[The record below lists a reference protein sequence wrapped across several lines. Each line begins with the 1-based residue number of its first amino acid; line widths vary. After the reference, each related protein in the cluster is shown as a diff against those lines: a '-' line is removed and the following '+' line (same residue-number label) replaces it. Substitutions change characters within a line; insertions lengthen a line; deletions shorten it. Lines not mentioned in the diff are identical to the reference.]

1 MFGHSLLSGLGI
13 SGVSTGIYAAV
24 TNDPTDR
31 RGRNS
36 EYLSIFCIILIVSV
50 LILFTFNGKSESLVT
65 VNGSASPAMSGGKPP
80 F

>member
-24 TNDPTDR
+24 TNDPNDRTD
-31 RGRNS
+31 RNS
-36 EYLSIFCIILIVSV
+36 EYLRIFCIILIVSV

-65 VNGSASPAMSGGKPP
+65 INGSASPAMSGGKPP

>member
-24 TNDPTDR
+24 TNEPHDQ
-31 RGRNS
+31 RNRNT
-36 EYLSIFCIILIVSV
+36 EFLSIFCIILVVSV
-50 LILFTFNGKSESLVT
+50 FILFIFNVKSESLAT
-65 VNGSASPAMSGGKPP
+65 MSGSASPAMGGGKPP

>member
-24 TNDPTDR
+24 TNDPNDR
-31 RGRNS
+31 RDRNS

-50 LILFTFNGKSESLVT
+50 FIIFAFNGKSESLAT
-65 VNGSASPAMSGGKPP
+65 MSGASSPAMSGGKPP